1 MAKLLRPILL
11 LVLVTMGM
19 FMLCPNAGLCEV
31 DPLDCGAEDDDS
43 LIVAAPVTN
52 ATVCFPGDR
61 QALLRFK
68 AAISRDPK
76 HALAT
81 WSAKQPNCCS
91 WNGVTCDGITGRIVS
106 LNLGGLSLK
115 GRFSSSLGSLSS
127 LQILRLAENFFTG
140 SLPASLG
147 NLSNLTKLCL
157 SSSTSSSGGFSGSIP
172 ESFGGLASL
181 QMLDVSYNSLS
192 GPLPSSIGNMKS
204 LQHLRIY
211 NNKIGGAI
219 PASFARLSNL
229 GNADLG
235 FNNLSG
241 RIPDSFN
248 AAGGLVSLAFLYLEN
263 NRITGLPDDLSNL
276 KRLQWVVLENNPIG
290 RLRNVAGLLTA
301 PQLVQLDLSN
311 CRLSG
316 SGLGPWLAR
325 GFPRADTLLLSD
337 EVTPTISLANNALTG
352 SIPSNIGSLLPD
364 YIEGLGLSNNRFS
377 GTIPSSLANLTSL
390 RYVGLEQNKLKGSIP
405 STLSRLTYL
414 QVFNVSY
421 NRLSGKIP
429 QVAPFTTF
437 PVSSYK
443 GNAGLC
449 GTPLPACRT

>member
-127 LQILRLAENFFTG
+127 LQILELYENFFTG
-140 SLPASLG
+140 SLPPSLG
-147 NLSNLTKLCL
+147 NLSNLIKLCL
-157 SSSTSSSGGFSGSIP
+157 DSSTSPSGGFSGPIP
-172 ESFGGLASL
+172 ESFGGLTSL

-192 GPLPSSIGNMKS
+192 GSLPSSIGNMKS
-204 LQHLRIY
+204 LIHLRIT
-211 NNKIGGAI
+211 NNKIGGPI

-229 GNADLG
+229 NNADLG
-235 FNNLSG
+235 LNKFSG
-241 RIPDSFN
+241 RIPDFFN
-248 AAGGLVSLAFLYLEN
+248 TAGGLGNLAFLYLEN

-276 KRLQWVVLENNPIG
+276 KNLQWVVLQNNPIG
-290 RLRNVAGLLTA
+290 SLGNVAGLLTA
-301 PQLVQLDLSN
+301 PQLVQVDLSN
-311 CRLSG
+311 CGLSG
-316 SGLGPWLAR
+316 SGLEAWLAR
-325 GFPRADTLLLSD
+325 GFPRADTERLSD
-337 EVTPTISLANNALTG
+337 DVTPSISLANNALTG
-352 SIPSNIGSLLPD
+352 SIPSNIGTILPD
-364 YIEGLGLSNNRFS
+364 YFQGLDLSNNRFS
-377 GTIPSSLANLTSL
+377 GQIPSSISKLTSL
-390 RYVGLEQNKLKGSIP
+390 GVLELDRNKLEGSIP
-405 STLSRLTYL
+405 STFSSLTSL
-414 QVFNVSY
+414 ARFNVSY
-421 NRLSGKIP
+421 NHLSGKIP
-429 QVAPFTTF
+429 QIAPFTTF
-437 PVSSYK
+437 DVSTYK

>member
-1 MAKLLRPILL
+1 
-11 LVLVTMGM
+11 
-19 FMLCPNAGLCEV
+19 MLCL
-31 DPLDCGAEDDDS
+31 GAS
-43 LIVAAPVTN
+43 
-52 ATVCFPGDR
+52 
-61 QALLRFK
+61 
-68 AAISRDPK
+68 
-76 HALAT
+76 
-81 WSAKQPNCCS
+81 
-91 WNGVTCDGITGRIVS
+91 GR
-106 LNLGGLSLK
+106 
-115 GRFSSSLGSLSS
+115 
-127 LQILRLAENFFTG
+127 
-140 SLPASLG
+140 
-147 NLSNLTKLCL
+147 
-157 SSSTSSSGGFSGSIP
+157 FSGSIP
-172 ESFGGLASL
+172 ESFGRLASL

-192 GPLPSSIGNMKS
+192 GSLPSSIGNMKS
-204 LQHLRIY
+204 LKILRIY
-211 NNKIGGAI
+211 KNKIGGAI
-219 PASFARLSNL
+219 PASFGRLSNL
-229 GNADLG
+229 YNAELS
-235 FNNLSG
+235 FNKLSG

-248 AAGGLVSLAFLYLEN
+248 TAVGGGGLVSLLYLFLEN

-301 PQLVQLDLSN
+301 PQLVELDLSN
-311 CRLSG
+311 CGLSG

-449 GTPLPACRT
+449 GTPLPACPT